1 MKKAIFLFIVLLTVV
16 ISSCKKDS
24 NSDPSNLAG
33 STWVSHTSIDDQN
46 YVYTIKFTSNTVC
59 SLSAVV
65 TGVSISLTGTYTY
78 EPPNVTLDF
87 QGSEGG
93 TLTGTINGKSMTLTD
108 SGEDLVFTK
117 Q

>member
-1 MKKAIFLFIVLLTVV
+1 MKKTIFLFLVILTIMV
-16 ISSCKKDS
+16 SSCKKDDNNGS
-24 NSDPSNLAG
+24 SNLTG
-33 STWVSHTSIDDQN
+33 TTWVANYSNDGQN
-46 YVYTIKFTSNTVC
+46 YVYTIKFTSNTIC

-93 TLTGTINGKSMTLTD
+93 TLSGTINGKSMTLTD
-108 SGEDLVFTK
+108 SGENLVFTK